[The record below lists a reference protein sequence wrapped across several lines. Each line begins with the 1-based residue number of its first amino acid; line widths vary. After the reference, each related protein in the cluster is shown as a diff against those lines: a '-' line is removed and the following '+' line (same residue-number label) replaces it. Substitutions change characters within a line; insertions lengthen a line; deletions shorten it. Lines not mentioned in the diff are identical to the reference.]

1 MADIKAGQ
9 TVWLVAKTLAAP
21 PVCFKNISGVVV
33 DVDGLYLVVQT
44 PKDGAH
50 RIHVDNIAR
59 TDPGARR
66 ERRVQPPT
74 RLSDRWSAGYSEVTL
89 W

>member
-1 MADIKAGQ
+1 MDIKAGQ
-9 TVWLVAKTLAAP
+9 TVWLVPKTLAAP
-21 PVCFKNISGVVV
+21 SVCFKGISGVVN
-33 DVDGLYLVVQT
+33 DVDGLYVIVQT

-66 ERRVQPPT
+66 ERRVAAPKRPA
-74 RLSDRWSAGYSEVTL
+74 DRWSDDFSEVTL